1 MKNKLY
7 LLILLVLGLVALSLG
22 ISSQPPKVQAQ
33 NNSNDPTW
41 WSKYE
46 FIRDNGGDA
55 SPLSTTSTTVGG
67 NVDVSNECGPQ
78 SETFITINPNK
89 PKILAAGSQEI
100 FRAPTAGCSS

>member
-55 SPLSTTSTTVGG
+55 RPLGTTSTTVNG
-67 NVDVSNECGPQ
+67 NADVSNECGPPK
-78 SETFITINPNK
+78 ETFLQIKPNK
-89 PKILAAGSQEI
+89 PQRLGGGSNQN
-100 FRAPTAGCSS
+100 FRPPTHARS